1 MSEHHI
7 ETSEV
12 TFNTLLD
19 LCANNVWVPEVRH
32 CHVTA
37 ILPSDNYV
45 VQVSQSVCQSI
56 CQCVSQSDRQTD
68 RQTDKHTDRQTDR
81 LTERQS
87 VGHLVGQ

>member
-7 ETSEV
+7 KTSEV

-32 CHVTA
+32 CHVTP

-56 CQCVSQSDRQTD
+56 CQCVSQTD